1 MSTFRTVGT
10 SSSSLASQL
19 KMARDALLA
28 QQQALNTVSHNV
40 ANVNTEGYHRQRAIF
55 ETRDALPDING
66 MNGSGV
72 DVQSVERAYHS
83 FLTRQERTESG
94 ELGRW
99 TMQNDML
106 ARVEEVMNELGD
118 SGVTTALDEFFN
130 AWEDLAND
138 VDSSSSRVNLVG
150 KAKDLGYALHSSY
163 SRLDNIRTEINMHM
177 QEGGARINDL
187 ATRIA
192 GLNEQIYTVV
202 SRKQQPNDLMDQ
214 RDQLVKEL
222 SSIANIT
229 IQEEDNGSVTV
240 FLGNEALVMRNE
252 TRMVEWETDRTG
264 TLGKSGG
271 NLVWADTGNEL
282 QLASGEL
289 KGDYD
294 SRALINDA
302 LAKMDTFANTLRDQ
316 VNALHEQGVARDGTT
331 GNLFFRDD
339 VDGAQSLIVN
349 STLETSPEKIA
360 ASRTSATGDSG
371 LAHDIYNLQFDE
383 LMNNGQS
390 TMSDYYQSI
399 VTTIGTEAGKAATYA
414 ESAELS
420 LQQAENWQQQYTGVS
435 LDEEMADMI
444 TIQYA
449 FTAASKVANTVNEM
463 MRLISNGFA

>member
-10 SSSSLASQL
+10 SNSSLASQL

-28 QQQALNTVSHNV
+28 QQTALNTVSHNV

-83 FLTRQERTESG
+83 FLTRQERTETG

-130 AWEDLAND
+130 AWENLAND
-138 VDSSSSRVNLVG
+138 VDSSTSRVNLIG
-150 KAKDLGYALHSSY
+150 KANDLGYALHSTY
-163 SRLDNIRTEINMHM
+163 SRLDDIRTEINVHM
-177 QEGGARINDL
+177 QESGNHINDL

-192 GLNEQIYTVV
+192 DLNEQIYTVT
-202 SRKQQPNDLMDQ
+202 SRRQSPNDLMDQ

-222 SSIANIT
+222 AGIANIT

-240 FLGNEALVMRNE
+240 FLGNEALVMRN
-252 TRMVEWETDRTG
+252 TARSVEWEADRTG

-271 NLVWADTGNEL
+271 NLVWSDTGSQL

-294 SRALINDA
+294 ARALINQA
-302 LAKMDTFANTLRDQ
+302 LTDMDTFTNTLRDQ
-316 VNALHEQGVARDGTT
+316 VNALHEQGTARDGST

-339 VDGAQSLIVN
+339 VEGALSLIVN
-349 STLETSPEKIA
+349 SSIEANPEKIA

-371 LAHDIYNLQFDE
+371 LAHEIYNLQFE
-383 LMNNGQS
+383 EVMNNGQA

-420 LQQAENWQQQYTGVS
+420 LQQAENWQQQYTGVN

-449 FTAASKVANTVNEM
+449 FTAASKVANTINEM
-463 MRLISNGFA
+463 MNLIANGLS